1 MNAQEKVEKCAEALK
16 EKGIFVILDL
26 QGINHKPHRFT
37 IGPEHIQKWH
47 IDTTKGCAGYV
58 NDQGDYSNK
67 SKPGY
72 HKCGLPM
79 DQHTH
84 EDVLFLQLTRHVSN
98 EDAHGEL
105 LKLKPIMEELKIEGI
120 CFVDTPEQYRIGE
133 PVIKKIPAKKAV
145 KKAAPKKAAKK
156 AAPKKSTK
164 K

>member
-1 MNAQEKVEKCAEALK
+1 MNAQEKVTKCAEALA

-26 QGINHKPHRFT
+26 QEINHKPHRFT
-37 IGPEHIQKWH
+37 LGPEHIQKWH
-47 IDTTKGCAGYV
+47 IDTTKPCAGYV
-58 NDQGDYSNK
+58 NDEGAYRNS

-84 EDVLFLQLTRHVSN
+84 EEVIFLQLTRNANN
-98 EDAHGEL
+98 EEAHSEM
-105 LKLKPIMEELKIEGI
+105 LKLKPLMEEMKIEGL
-120 CFVDTPEQYRIGE
+120 CFVDTPEEYRIGE
-133 PVIKKIPAKKAV
+133 PEV

-156 AAPKKSTK
+156 AVKKAAPKKSTK